1 MKKQFIIIIN
11 LVLLTVFMSSCG
23 NKEEAAVINERIIS
37 VKAELIK
44 PRNIQITKVFTGSI
58 EGEKQAVIY
67 AKITEAI
74 ESVNISEGE
83 IIEAG
88 KILINLDKSGSN
100 YFQTKSLSMN
110 SEKNFKKMEYLFGE
124 GAVSES
130 DFDAAKTDY
139 EVNKASFDAASKLVN
154 IESPISGMV
163 TALEVSEGD
172 FVRVGQKLATIAA
185 TSNLRV
191 RFVVNALDIKDFSK
205 NDEVFVSSDV
215 SETSTVGKVV
225 SVASSANPETRAFEV
240 EVLLDN
246 KDNNYKPGMFVRITF
261 VKKSLENVIAV
272 PRKSVLTLNDK
283 ETVFIVKNGLSEKR
297 EVSLGEEAKGLVVVT
312 SGLNI
317 NDTLVT
323 LGQDYL
329 GDNTKV
335 NITELN
341 EGAK

>member
-191 RFVVNALDIKDFSK
+191 RFLVNALDIKDFSK

-215 SETSTVGKVV
+215 SKTSTVGKVV

-261 VKKSLENVIAV
+261 VKESLENVIAV

-329 GDNTKV
+329 GDNTRV

-341 EGAK
+341 EGVK